1 MKHEEDDN
9 QKALFDW
16 SARIPALRWMHA
28 IPNGGKR
35 NVREATRLKRQGL
48 KSGVWDIFL
57 PVVTLD
63 YPGLYIEMKA
73 GKNKLTE
80 LQSEFGQHLKRQ
92 GYAHHV
98 CYGWIDAKEKIEIY
112 MGRS

>member
-16 SARIPALRWMHA
+16 AAHISALRWMYA

-35 NVREATRLKRQGL
+35 NIREATRLKQQGL
-48 KSGVWDIFL
+48 KAGVWDIHL
-57 PVVTLD
+57 PVVTME

-80 LQSEFGQHLKRQ
+80 LQSEFGQHLNQQ

-98 CYGWIDAKEKIEIY
+98 CYSWIDAKDIIIEY
-112 MGRS
+112 LKC